1 MNYNNT
7 NDVLDLAQRIY
18 MRRPDLKNM
27 STDTL
32 LTQIQKIADQDMW
45 QPGMDILGID
55 NISKARALRRLLGEP
70 DLSGYT
76 PMTNSLGIQ
85 MEQDFNDYY
94 YNPEDGDLPNFDPN
108 KYFYAYET
116 VNSPLMP
123 ISSLFYNTELS
134 DDAYPI
140 KTTTIRPHLNTALGK
155 WYLNNG
161 GKI

>member
-7 NDVLDLAQRIY
+7 NDILDLAQRIY

-32 LTQIQKIADQDMW
+32 LAQIQKIANQDML
-45 QPGMDILGID
+45 QPGIDIRDID
-55 NISKARALRRLLGEP
+55 NISKARALKHLLGEP
-70 DLSGYT
+70 GLSDYT
-76 PMTNSLGIQ
+76 PMTNTLGVQ
-85 MEQDFNDYY
+85 MEQDLNDYY
-94 YNPEDGDLPNFDPN
+94 YNPEDEYLPNFDGD
-108 KYFYAYET
+108 KYFYADET

-123 ISSLFYNTELS
+123 MSSLFYNTELS
-134 DDAYPI
+134 NDSYPI